1 MKKIS
6 LLALAFIVSTVVFAQ
21 KSNVQN
27 AFRAL
32 EKGNIAE
39 AIEYIEKA
47 AANSSTANDVKM
59 YDYRGKIYF
68 EVHSNAD

>member
-6 LLALAFIVSTVVFAQ
+6 ILSLVFAVSTAVFAQ

-27 AFRAL
+27 AFRAK

-39 AIEYIEKA
+39 AIDYIEKQLQIA
-47 AANSSTANDVKM
+47 APLM
-59 YDYRGKIYF
+59 M
-68 EVHSNAD
+68 